1 MGGRFQQLR
10 LFPISSHKPCFS
22 GQRRLVLQLT
32 SGFLLFLVIVL
43 QASHDARLAP
53 GTLNMLDVCINM
65 LGITL
70 PLTRLFTP
78 VLRGGYTTASPGFS
92 MVTAV
97 GQSTS

>member
-1 MGGRFQQLR
+1 M
-10 LFPISSHKPCFS
+10 
-22 GQRRLVLQLT
+22 LQLN

-53 GTLNMLDVCINM
+53 GTLNMLDVCINI
-65 LGITL
+65 LAITL
-70 PLTRLFTP
+70 PLTCLFTL
-78 VLRGGYTTASPGFS
+78 VLRGGYATASPGFS